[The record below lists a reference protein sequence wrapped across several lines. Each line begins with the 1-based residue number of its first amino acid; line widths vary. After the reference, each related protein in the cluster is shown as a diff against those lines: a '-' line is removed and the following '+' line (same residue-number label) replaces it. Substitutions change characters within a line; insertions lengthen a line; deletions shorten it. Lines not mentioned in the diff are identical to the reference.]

1 MATAVFGAVLV
12 AVGLLMIRSHR
23 RAWVRQQGEAG
34 LSRED
39 RTRLFLRYRRRLQ
52 MSGMI
57 AVLGVMIAVG
67 DVWIW
72 GQGLVVATVY
82 WIVVIGL
89 GVWLLLL
96 GIADLASVRL
106 GSRNARDE
114 LRQIGEKRK
123 ELEAELEE
131 MQRRRSNGE
140 ARSNGQH

>member
-23 RAWVRQQGEAG
+23 RAWARQQDEAG

-39 RTRLFLRYRRRLQ
+39 RTRLFLRYRRRVQ

-57 AVLGVMIAVG
+57 AVLGIMLGGG
-67 DVWIW
+67 DALIW

-82 WIVVIGL
+82 WVVVIGL

-96 GIADLASVRL
+96 GIADLASVRI
-106 GSRNARDE
+106 GSRDARNE
-114 LRQIGEKRK
+114 LRQISEKRK

-131 MQRRRSNGE
+131 IQRRRSNGE
-140 ARSNGQH
+140 TRSNGQH

>member
-23 RAWVRQQGEAG
+23 RAWARQQDEAG

-39 RTRLFLRYRRRLQ
+39 RTRLFLRYRRRVQ

-57 AVLGVMIAVG
+57 AVLGIMLGGG
-67 DVWIW
+67 DALIW

-82 WIVVIGL
+82 WVVVIGL

-96 GIADLASVRL
+96 GIADLASVRI

-114 LRQIGEKRK
+114 LRQISEKRK

-131 MQRRRSNGE
+131 IQRRRSNGE
-140 ARSNGQH
+140 TRSNGQH

>member
-1 MATAVFGAVLV
+1 VATAVFGAVLV

-23 RAWVRQQGEAG
+23 RAWARQQGEAG

-57 AVLGVMIAVG
+57 AVLGVMLGVG
-67 DVWIW
+67 DALIW
-72 GQGLVVATVY
+72 DQGLLVATVY
-82 WIVVIGL
+82 WVVVIGL

-96 GIADLASVRL
+96 GIADLASVRV
-106 GSRNARDE
+106 GSRDARDE
-114 LRQIGEKRK
+114 LRQISEKRK

>member
-23 RAWVRQQGEAG
+23 RAWARQQGEAG

-57 AVLGVMIAVG
+57 AVLGVMLGVG
-67 DVWIW
+67 DALIW
-72 GQGLVVATVY
+72 DQGLLVATVY
-82 WIVVIGL
+82 WVVVIGL

-96 GIADLASVRL
+96 GIADLASVRV
-106 GSRNARDE
+106 GSRDARDE
-114 LRQIGEKRK
+114 LRQISEKRK

>member
-23 RAWVRQQGEAG
+23 RAWARQQGEAG

-57 AVLGVMIAVG
+57 AVLGVMLGVG
-67 DVWIW
+67 DALIW
-72 GQGLVVATVY
+72 DQGLLVATVY
-82 WIVVIGL
+82 WVVVIGL

-96 GIADLASVRL
+96 GIADLASVRI
-106 GSRNARDE
+106 GSRDARDE
-114 LRQIGEKRK
+114 LRQISEKRK